1 MQRSAVDELTDAVLT
16 ASRVLV
22 SIAAASLAGVSET
35 VTLPQYRA
43 LVVLQSRGPQGLQ
56 DLAAELQVV
65 PSTATRMCD
74 RLEGKGLID
83 RQPAKGSRREVRLS
97 VTAEGQAIVS
107 SVSRRRRARIRQIV
121 ERMSSD
127 EQRALVSAL
136 ESFAAAA
143 GEAPEDDW
151 YLGWS

>member
-1 MQRSAVDELTDAVLT
+1 MQRSSVDDLTDVVLT

-22 SIAAASLAGVSET
+22 SIAATSLAGVGET

-56 DLAAELQVV
+56 DLASELQVV

-83 RQPAKGSRREVRLS
+83 RQPAAGSRRAVRLT
-97 VTAEGQAIVS
+97 VTAEGRAIVS
-107 SVSRRRRARIRQIV
+107 SVSRRRRAGIRQIV
-121 ERMSSD
+121 ERMRPE
-127 EQRALVSAL
+127 EQEVLVSAL
-136 ESFAAAA
+136 EGFALAAD
-143 GEAPEDDW
+143 EVPENDW
-151 YLGWS
+151 FLGWS